1 MAISFILLTLANQ
14 PHAQTRVFDEILQVV
29 GPTNHPTFHDLQ
41 ALRYTERCIKECLR
55 LFPSVPFISRRA
67 GEDFRTTTGYDQH
80 HRKSRPDDVKYE
92 SSRVVMMSF
101 SAYRQG
107 RLSGLVQIIEQTP
120 NLKNS
125 LLLHILIKHNNN

>member
-1 MAISFILLTLANQ
+1 MAQFRRTYQN
-14 PHAQTRVFDEILQVV
+14 
-29 GPTNHPTFHDLQ
+29 
-41 ALRYTERCIKECLR
+41 
-55 LFPSVPFISRRA
+55 FPP
-67 GEDFRTTTGYDQH
+67 DQH